1 MVNGEMRSPGI
12 SQELELKR
20 SATNGLDLKATPDP
34 PGGSAQAKHLTHVHL
49 HRAFTRQWVGLGKIG

>member
-12 SQELELKR
+12 SQELELNG
-20 SATNGLDLKATPDP
+20 SATNRLDLKATPDP

-49 HRAFTRQWVGLGKIG
+49 HRAFTRQ